1 MERKTS
7 PAAAIDGAASA
18 SGMFTNES
26 SSISA
31 PNTASHSL
39 PATARELPCEYVSLL
54 WKGARGK
61 MNKLWRILV
70 PLAGIALLAF
80 VAIQLGAAKLVKH
93 RGHESVYVV
102 LKTAGSDM
110 EFWQIVRAG
119 IQVAATEYD
128 VDPKIVGPDYEKD
141 VDGQMAI
148 LARVIKEKPAGILL
162 AAADYN
168 RLVPLAEKAAAEGV
182 TIVTLDSAL
191 NSKVPVSFV
200 ATDNVAAGRKA
211 GGEIDRLIP
220 KGAQIAIISHVQ
232 GTATAIDRETGVRDA
247 LAAAGRTQPLGPY
260 FTENDLDKAY
270 NIVTELL
277 RRHPNLGGIVALNE
291 NSTVGAGRA
300 LRDLGDAG
308 RVKLVGFD
316 NSKEE
321 IEFLEGGVVQALI
334 VQKPFNMGYLGVRT
348 LVEAMRGKRV
358 PPVIHT
364 ESVLVRQSD
373 MFTPENQRLLFPL
386 IQEK

>member
-1 MERKTS
+1 
-7 PAAAIDGAASA
+7 
-18 SGMFTNES
+18 
-26 SSISA
+26 
-31 PNTASHSL
+31 
-39 PATARELPCEYVSLL
+39 
-54 WKGARGK
+54 
-61 MNKLWRILV
+61 MNRLWRILI
-70 PLAGIALLAF
+70 PLAGIALLAL
-80 VAIQLGAAKLVKH
+80 VAIELGAAKLVKH
-93 RGHESVYVV
+93 RGNESVYVV
-102 LKTAGSDM
+102 LKTGASDM

-128 VDPKIVGPDYEKD
+128 VKPKIVGPEFEKD

-148 LARVIKEKPAGILL
+148 LSQVIKERPAGILL

-168 RLVPLAEKAAAEGV
+168 RLVPLAEKAAAQGV

-191 NSKVPVSFV
+191 NSKLPVSFV

-211 GGEIDRLIP
+211 GDEIDRLVP
-220 KGAQIAIISHVQ
+220 KGATIAIISHVQ
-232 GTATAIDRETGVRDA
+232 GTATAIDREAGVRDA
-247 LAAAGRTQPLGPY
+247 LTAAGRSKPVGPY
-260 FTENDLDKAY
+260 FAENDIDKAY
-270 NIVTELL
+270 RIVTELL
-277 RRHPNLGGIVALNE
+277 SGHPDLGGIVALNE

-300 LRDLGDAG
+300 LRDLGEADH
-308 RVKLVGFD
+308 VKLVGFD

-321 IEFLEGGVVQALI
+321 IEFLESGVVQALI

-386 IQEK
+386 IQAK